1 MSRIIS
7 TEDDIAEGLAVL
19 TAADPRLAPLAKA
32 SGTLPLRRS
41 QGGLPGLLRIVVS
54 QQVSVASASAIWAR
68 VEAIFAPLTA
78 ETILAAEEAAFRRA
92 GLSGPKIR
100 TMRAVAEAVAGGFD
114 LVALRDL
121 ETDEA
126 HRRLTA
132 LKGIGP
138 WTADVY
144 ALFCLGQADA
154 FAAGDLALQEAA
166 RLGLELAARP
176 SAAELLAIAEAWQPW
191 RGVAA
196 RLLWAYY
203 RVAKAG
209 RDGTPLL
216 ATTSAGTP

>member
-7 TEDDIAEGLAVL
+7 TEGDIAEGLAAL
-19 TAADPRLAPLAKA
+19 TAADPRLMPLAAA
-32 SGTLPLRRS
+32 SGPLPLRRS
-41 QGGLPGLLRIVVS
+41 EGGLPGLLRIVVS

-68 VEAIFAPLTA
+68 VEAVFSPLTA
-78 ETILAAEEAAFRRA
+78 AVILGAEEADFRRA

-100 TMRAVAEAVAGGFD
+100 TMRAVAESVAAGFD

-121 ETDEA
+121 EADEA

-154 FAAGDLALQEAA
+154 FAAVDLALQEAA
-166 RLGLELAARP
+166 RVGLELPARP
-176 SAAELLAIAEAWQPW
+176 SAAELLAIAEVWRPW

-216 ATTSAGTP
+216 ATSAADRA